1 MMSIEGT
8 HIVLYSC
15 QAHMVY
21 SEHDADFYALDSQVK
36 MCVCSFFFS
45 CFKFR
50 FFHVLSVSIALLWF
64 N

>member
-21 SEHDADFYALDSQVK
+21 SEHDANFYALDSQVR
-36 MCVCSFFFS
+36 MCVYSFS
-45 CFKFR
+45 
-50 FFHVLSVSIALLWF
+50 FHVLSVFFFFMS
-64 N
+64 